1 MDINYSEIAD
11 KIFTTLVGS
20 NFKVEAFNNK
30 GGPELNPENAS
41 RFVSPQLTV
50 NLDRDRQSIW
60 VDIQEESA
68 KNSVINLLKGIA
80 KEHGLDFDYKV
91 FGRAI
96 KPKTEAV
103 LGGKKPY
110 FKVSP
115 TVPWTP
121 HTNRSSGRK
130 TRPKKTRQEGIR
142 VALSIIDKKPIYH
155 VIKIKNA
162 DQANQDREFN
172 VISSHDQ
179 REDAERKAKLYALS
193 NDLPVL
199 EGVINLPSKPKRDT
213 IMTAIES
220 VKPRKLDE
228 VLPAL
233 AAGVAGRMAAGAA
246 VRAGAGELGSALTGS
261 AASSAVKSALS
272 SKDLEDVDVDEAH
285 DEDHN
290 DKIYAQ
296 MHAIAQN
303 IGDREVVAAER
314 RRKIFHPEEF
324 ADQVKFSVNSEKAQH
339 AVTSRWGDFIS
350 QDEHGHLVAPRKIWS
365 KIEQVAYDADGEGAE
380 EIYDTEAMQSMRTE
394 SSDPSGIFHAAKNL
408 NKSFLVKAEMSQGGT
423 KTFRVKAQSER
434 VAREKFSQQHAQA
447 KVLSVKEESVSEGS
461 ETQKTFK
468 VVYHSP
474 KTDRNVTK
482 IVKAN
487 NESDI
492 WDKLQLK
499 GINIISVSQQG
510 MAEGSEEKTPE
521 YYKKLAQK
529 HEADGQTG
537 TEANRDYAHKMAGRA
552 RKAAAI
558 LKQGGSQ
565 AEAWSHYQGTD
576 KNGMAEGQQVNEE
589 SHDVYKDYRA
599 MGHSHAEAMKAAR
612 EYEDKQKS
620 RDYQDYVTKIYIND
634 KYWQKGDNNIL
645 GERGAQK
652 AAQHAA
658 NIARKTGKRV
668 SIHMLDI
675 VSGDTLAIADF
686 DNGKWK
692 YRDLTASATE
702 SVTEDSTDRTVHI
715 SKNDWVPFVDWMES
729 EGLGISEEDG
739 ITHNDLGDVIELV
752 FPPANTS
759 WNNDAAWMYASEWD
773 VRDQNMQED
782 AQIDEAF
789 KDDLKKLFGIIGLA
803 GTIGYGAWLDHLAT
817 YDTPL
822 VHEIVRQAQAGN
834 EGAIKDLHNIS
845 LRDGSTVEM
854 NRLLN
859 KYGFRSEYERKS
871 PEPTMERS
879 TPVPP
884 PKVGFAKHGR
894 KAKARM
900 QRHGAHQDRFGVPA
914 PYDEKKAKT
923 RKDIED
929 YFYKKE
935 IGETMKKQDVAEGFW
950 QDAVKKAEAERE
962 ARKGKPFEKNP
973 ASHDKQ
979 GVYKGDKDLAGNPV
993 PKRKKQ
999 GVAEGYDESMR
1010 AAYDKGQEAGK
1021 KSWPANNN
1029 PYDPKTQPEH
1039 HKEWSAG
1046 HRGVVPDRS
1055 RFMKKQGMAEAS
1067 KKIPASDKPVKPK
1080 DVLVSLKDVP
1090 VKKPRG
1096 HKQYDPAKDF
1106 PGVKVFQ
1113 KEGMA
1118 ESKILEGFG
1127 HMLGSTKT
1135 SYQPLDGVKIIV
1147 RHKSAVS
1154 EEVRGS
1160 RSRNIKEIF
1169 IQRGDERFKMK
1180 EASLQAARA
1189 MARHVHSGGEVY
1201 DQVGKAIN
1209 EMATEQKALAN
1220 FVRFVSRSGMVNET
1234 NQEYVDL
1241 ATKRVQSIRET
1252 FRKLMG
1258 PKTYANAVEHIN
1270 NEVAVELTETDLDL
1284 ESKFTS
1290 ISCDKRVTNAVASMQ
1305 AALARQSAFEGAIQE
1320 AINKEDFGAIKS
1332 RLQEQD
1338 AIQFENGSARLAYQ
1352 VSQLST
1358 VAQDSR
1364 LGNYLSNISKKIG
1377 EGIEL
1382 EAFETKTVKLCL
1394 ERAKCQGGRKK
1405 SKMESR
1411 DAIKE
1416 SKSYVEFIEKFDIF

>member
-1 MDINYSEIAD
+1 MD
-11 KIFTTLVGS
+11 
-20 NFKVEAFNNK
+20 
-30 GGPELNPENAS
+30 
-41 RFVSPQLTV
+41 
-50 NLDRDRQSIW
+50 
-60 VDIQEESA
+60 
-68 KNSVINLLKGIA
+68 
-80 KEHGLDFDYKV
+80 
-91 FGRAI
+91 
-96 KPKTEAV
+96 
-103 LGGKKPY
+103 
-110 FKVSP
+110 
-115 TVPWTP
+115 
-121 HTNRSSGRK
+121 
-130 TRPKKTRQEGIR
+130 
-142 VALSIIDKKPIYH
+142 
-155 VIKIKNA
+155 
-162 DQANQDREFN
+162 
-172 VISSHDQ
+172 
-179 REDAERKAKLYALS
+179 
-193 NDLPVL
+193 
-199 EGVINLPSKPKRDT
+199 
-213 IMTAIES
+213 
-220 VKPRKLDE
+220 
-228 VLPAL
+228 
-233 AAGVAGRMAAGAA
+233 
-246 VRAGAGELGSALTGS
+246 
-261 AASSAVKSALS
+261 
-272 SKDLEDVDVDEAH
+272 
-285 DEDHN
+285 
-290 DKIYAQ
+290 
-296 MHAIAQN
+296 
-303 IGDREVVAAER
+303 
-314 RRKIFHPEEF
+314 
-324 ADQVKFSVNSEKAQH
+324 
-339 AVTSRWGDFIS
+339 
-350 QDEHGHLVAPRKIWS
+350 
-365 KIEQVAYDADGEGAE
+365 
-380 EIYDTEAMQSMRTE
+380 
-394 SSDPSGIFHAAKNL
+394 
-408 NKSFLVKAEMSQGGT
+408 
-423 KTFRVKAQSER
+423 
-434 VAREKFSQQHAQA
+434 
-447 KVLSVKEESVSEGS
+447 
-461 ETQKTFK
+461 
-468 VVYHSP
+468 
-474 KTDRNVTK
+474 
-482 IVKAN
+482 
-487 NESDI
+487 
-492 WDKLQLK
+492 
-499 GINIISVSQQG
+499 
-510 MAEGSEEKTPE
+510 
-521 YYKKLAQK
+521 
-529 HEADGQTG
+529 
-537 TEANRDYAHKMAGRA
+537 HK
-552 RKAAAI
+552 
-558 LKQGGSQ
+558 
-565 AEAWSHYQGTD
+565 
-576 KNGMAEGQQVNEE
+576 
-589 SHDVYKDYRA
+589 
-599 MGHSHAEAMKAAR
+599 
-612 EYEDKQKS
+612 
-620 RDYQDYVTKIYIND
+620 
-634 KYWQKGDNNIL
+634 
-645 GERGAQK
+645 
-652 AAQHAA
+652 
-658 NIARKTGKRV
+658 
-668 SIHMLDI
+668 
-675 VSGDTLAIADF
+675 
-686 DNGKWK
+686 
-692 YRDLTASATE
+692 
-702 SVTEDSTDRTVHI
+702 
-715 SKNDWVPFVDWMES
+715 
-729 EGLGISEEDG
+729 
-739 ITHNDLGDVIELV
+739 
-752 FPPANTS
+752 
-759 WNNDAAWMYASEWD
+759 
-773 VRDQNMQED
+773 
-782 AQIDEAF
+782 
-789 KDDLKKLFGIIGLA
+789 
-803 GTIGYGAWLDHLAT
+803 AT

-845 LRDGSTVEM
+845 LRDGSTVEL

-859 KYGFRSEYERKS
+859 KYGFRSEYERKT

-900 QRHGAHQDRFGVPA
+900 PYRSVNQDKYAPA
-914 PYDEKKAKT
+914 AYDEKKAKT

-1055 RFMKKQGMAEAS
+1055 RFMKKQGVAEGSGKNVVKSVKVGNFRHDLVDTGMGWQVRIYNGDELYDTGLSKNSEQKGLAALEDAVAYTEKQTRTKRQGMAEGHADQQRKIFKKNGKPVGEVGIDRESSPGVGQWYMKCYLNGIDNAGYDSYEEAVAELKHCLKQGVAEAS

-1106 PGVKVFQ
+1106 PGVKAFQ
-1113 KEGMA
+1113 KEGVA
-1118 ESKILEGFG
+1118 ESKVLEGFG

-1241 ATKRVQSIRET
+1241 ATKRVHAIREA

-1258 PKTYANAVEHIN
+1258 PKTYANAVENIN
-1270 NEVAVELTETDLDL
+1270 NEVSVELTETDLDL

-1305 AALARQSAFEGAIQE
+1305 SALARESAFASAIEE
-1320 AINKEDFGAIKS
+1320 AINKEDFGAIKH

-1338 AIQFENGSARLAYQ
+1338 AIQFENATARLAHQ
-1352 VSQLST
+1352 VSQLSG
-1358 VAQDSR
+1358 VAQDAR
-1364 LGNYLSNISKKIG
+1364 LGTYLNNISKKIG

-1405 SKMESR
+1405 RKMESQ
-1411 DAIKE
+1411 DPIKE
-1416 SKSYVEFIEKFDIF
+1416 SKAYAEFLEKFDIF